1 MPAETDSATKAKRKK
16 AQEPESPELMKVNR
30 REFLNFAWLI
40 SIGFL
45 MVDFAGLT
53 FLFALPRFKE
63 GEFGGVFTLGRVGD
77 LPPPGPIPKNYPKAK
92 IWFSNTE
99 EGMKALYKVC
109 THLGC
114 LYNWQDQE
122 IRFICPCHGSQ
133 FEPDGDYIL
142 GPAPR
147 DLDQFIIIVESPD
160 GQVLAETDPL
170 TGDAVPVPEDPNAVI
185 KVDTGRKII
194 GDTNA

>member
-1 MPAETDSATKAKRKK
+1 MPADNASETKSKGKK
-16 AQEPESPELMKVNR
+16 AQEAESPQLKKVNR
-30 REFLNFAWLI
+30 REFLNFAWLV

-45 MVDFAGLT
+45 MIDIAGIT
-53 FLFALPRFKE
+53 FLFALPRFRE
-63 GEFGGVFTLGRVGD
+63 GEFGGVFTLGKVGD
-77 LPPPGPIPKNYPKAK
+77 LPPAGPVPKNYPKAK

-122 IRFICPCHGSQ
+122 VRFICPCHGSQ
-133 FEPDGDYIL
+133 FEPDGDFIL

-147 DLDQFIIIVESPD
+147 DLDQFIVILETPD
-160 GQVLAETDPL
+160 GQVVAETDPE
-170 TGDAVPVPEDPNAVI
+170 TGAAVPVPDDPNLII

-194 GDTNA
+194 GESHA

>member
-1 MPAETDSATKAKRKK
+1 MPADTATEKQT
-16 AQEPESPELMKVNR
+16 QEGNEGSQQSPEKTKVNR
-30 REFLNFAWLI
+30 REFLNFAWLV

-45 MVDFAGLT
+45 MIDIAGIT

-63 GEFGGVFTLGRVGD
+63 GEFGGIFTLGKVGD
-77 LPPPGPIPKNYPKAK
+77 FPPPGPTPINYPKAK
-92 IWFSNTE
+92 IWFSNTD
-99 EGMKALYKVC
+99 EGVKALYKVC

-122 IRFICPCHGSQ
+122 VRFICPCHGSQ
-133 FEPDGDYIL
+133 FEPDGDYIQ

-147 DLDQFIIIVESPD
+147 SLDQFIVMVESPD
-160 GQVLAETDPL
+160 GQVLSETDPT
-170 TGDAVPVPEDPNAVI
+170 TGDGVPLPNDPNAII

-194 GDTNA
+194 GDRHA

>member
-1 MPAETDSATKAKRKK
+1 MPEDTVAEKKPERKK
-16 AQEPESPELMKVNR
+16 AEESESPEVLKVNR

-45 MVDFAGLT
+45 MVDIAGIT

-63 GEFGGVFTLGRVGD
+63 GEFGGVFTLGTAGD
-77 LPPPGPIPKNYPKAK
+77 LPPTGPTPINYPKVK

-99 EGMKALYKVC
+99 TGMKALYKVC

-114 LYNWQDQE
+114 LYNWQEQE
-122 IRFICPCHGSQ
+122 TRFICPCHGSE
-133 FEPDGDYIL
+133 FEPDGDYIA

-147 DLDQFIIIVESPD
+147 DLDQFVIVVETPD
-160 GQVLAETDPL
+160 GQVIAETDPQ
-170 TGDAVPVPEDPNAVI
+170 TGDAVPVPDDPDAII

-194 GDTNA
+194 GDSHA

>member
-1 MPAETDSATKAKRKK
+1 MPAETKSETKTKGKK
-16 AQEPESPELMKVNR
+16 DKVQEVPELMQVNR

-40 SIGFL
+40 SMGFL
-45 MVDFAGLT
+45 MVDIAGIT

-63 GEFGGVFTLGRVGD
+63 GEFGGVFTLGIIGD
-77 LPPPGPIPKNYPKAK
+77 LPPPGSTPINYPKAK
-92 IWFSNTE
+92 IWLSNTE
-99 EGMKALYKVC
+99 EGLKALYKVC

-122 IRFICPCHGSQ
+122 IRYICPCHGSQ

-147 DLDQFIIIVESPD
+147 DLDQFVIIVETPD
-160 GQVLAETDPL
+160 GQVIAETDPL
-170 TGDAVPVPEDPNAVI
+170 TGAAVPVPDDQNAII
-185 KVDTGRKII
+185 KVDTGQKII
-194 GDTNA
+194 GAIHT